1 MIPLRKLK
9 SACITVISADNH
21 QLNVGSG
28 SKIPMSKIE
37 NKVGDSL
44 SLIDSSV
51 VIGEGIKYVK
61 VSASVYYQQNGVG
74 YGWFELMKNS
84 NAVSHTRVIATMSS
98 GFGSATLASVL
109 VPVVQNDILWLQ
121 NLDSRQINGINTFMT
136 VNMVE

>member
-9 SACITVISADNH
+9 SACITAVSADNY

-37 NKVGDSL
+37 NKVGDGL

-98 GFGSATLASVL
+98 GFGSATLAGVL

-121 NLDSRQINGINTFMT
+121 NLDSRQINGINTFIT
-136 VNMVE
+136 VNVIE